1 MYKKQNDEPVVK
13 WNSIEVRN
21 ALETLQILCLYQEKG
36 NDMRDL
42 LQRFELLHV
51 LDVINARK
59 QLVC

>member
-1 MYKKQNDEPVVK
+1 MYEKQNDEPVVK

>member
-13 WNSIEVRN
+13 SNSIEVRN

-59 QLVC
+59 QLVF